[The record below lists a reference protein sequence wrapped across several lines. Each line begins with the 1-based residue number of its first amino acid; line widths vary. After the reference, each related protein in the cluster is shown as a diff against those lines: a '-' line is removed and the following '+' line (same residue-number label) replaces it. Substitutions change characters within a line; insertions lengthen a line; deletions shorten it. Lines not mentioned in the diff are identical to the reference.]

1 MAAAGAGRARQS
13 GQPRRT
19 VPARGLALV
28 RDDDRVEAAL
38 WYSWRVR
45 QDQEA
50 RTQLFDL
57 YAGFAKRVAAHQHRR
72 RPSGQGERQDFEHDA
87 FRGLIEAIDRFDPT
101 RGIAFSSFAFRRIR
115 GAINDGAAR
124 SSDSAAVYRA
134 SRRMK
139 AERVASLQD
148 GSHADQAGSA
158 FANLVDLVVGLAVTV
173 LIDDAAAQLDRA
185 QTVDYAA
192 NPYGGE
198 AVHVLQAQVMREV
211 QRLGEPGRGILTEHY
226 VHGVPFTQ
234 IAELR
239 GLSKGRIS
247 QIHKAALM
255 QLKDRLRDSGD

>member
-1 MAAAGAGRARQS
+1 MPAAGAGRTGQL

-19 VPARGLALV
+19 APAKGLALV
-28 RDDDRVEAAL
+28 RNESRVEAAL
-38 WYSWRVR
+38 WYGWRVR
-45 QDQEA
+45 KHHEA
-50 RTQLFDL
+50 RTQLFEL
-57 YAGFAKRVAAHQHRR
+57 YASFAKRVAVHQFRL
-72 RPSGQGERQDFEHDA
+72 RPSAQGERQDFEHDA

-101 RGIAFSSFAFRRIR
+101 RGIAFSTFAFRRIR

-124 SSDSAAVYRA
+124 SSDAAAAYRA

-139 AERVASLQD
+139 ADRVASLQ
-148 GSHADQAGSA
+148 GSRPVDQPGGA
-158 FANLVDLVVGLAVTV
+158 FDSLVDMVVGLAVTV
-173 LIDDAAAQLDRA
+173 LIDDAVAQLDRTQA
-185 QTVDYAA
+185 VAYAA

-198 AVHVLQAQVMREV
+198 AVHILQSQVMREV

-226 VHGVPFTQ
+226 VHGVPFNQ